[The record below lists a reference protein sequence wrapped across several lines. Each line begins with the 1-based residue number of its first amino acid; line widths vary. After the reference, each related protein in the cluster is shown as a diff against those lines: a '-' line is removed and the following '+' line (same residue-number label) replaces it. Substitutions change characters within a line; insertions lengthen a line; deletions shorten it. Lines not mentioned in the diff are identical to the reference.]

1 MSYFDKNVL
10 NETRERFLKELD
22 TFKND
27 TMDFNSARKVT
38 LILFDTNIQILEA
51 LVRHKKLIG
60 MFITDSN
67 PDTFYYNIFTSI
79 DIKDLEI
86 EIEEL
91 KELLLEL
98 TTKNAEWEEKVKDSN
113 LN

>member
-1 MSYFDKNVL
+1 
-10 NETRERFLKELD
+10 
-22 TFKND
+22 
-27 TMDFNSARKVT
+27 MDFNCARKCT
-38 LILFDTNIQILEA
+38 LILFDADIKILEA

-79 DIKDLEI
+79 GIEDLEI

-91 KELLLEL
+91 KEILQEL
-98 TTKNAEWEEKVKDSN
+98 TTKNAEWEEKVKDNN